1 MKPHHVEFLRLICS
15 EMTYKE
21 IGQVMGKSEGDAHNY
36 ANFLCQ
42 KLKVTGRFGLML
54 YAIKT
59 KIVKPNEIKFKRIQG
74 RPTLHEGLKVAIGR
88 TMLLAEQ
95 SELLGE
101 NEKEI
106 REKNDRDDSKG
117 KEEICVNLNL

>member
-1 MKPHHVEFLRLICS
+1 MKQHHLEFLKLICS

-21 IGQVMGKSEGDAHNY
+21 IGQAMGKSEYDAHNY
-36 ANFLCQ
+36 AQFLCQ

-54 YAIKT
+54 YSIKT

-74 RPTLHEGLKVAIGR
+74 RPTLPEGLKVAIGG

-95 SELLGE
+95 PELLGE
-101 NEKEI
+101 NQEGNGGTVEKDVQEWAT
-106 REKNDRDDSKG
+106 ND
-117 KEEICVNLNL
+117 